1 MADVLIGKVVDYFT
15 HVEAVA
21 IEITADELRVGDTIH
36 ILGHTTDITVP
47 VTSLQLEHHNI
58 ERAVP
63 GQVVGVK
70 CEERARKHDL
80 VYKVV

>member
-15 HVEAVA
+15 HVEVVA
-21 IEITADELRVGDTIH
+21 IEITGDELRVGDTIH
-36 ILGHTTDITVP
+36 ILGHTTDITIP

-58 ERAVP
+58 ERAVA

>member
-15 HVEAVA
+15 HVEVVA
-21 IEITADELRVGDTIH
+21 IEITGDELRVGDTIH
-36 ILGHTTDITVP
+36 ILGHTTDITIP

-58 ERAVP
+58 ERAVT

-70 CEERARKHDL
+70 CEDRARKHDL